1 MSNLNIQIFQ
11 AFDSGRFV
19 DGITSTYELRY
30 IVTGT
35 ESEPEVLAAVTEEA
49 PTIYYGMRRMQVEA
63 EPLGNGIWQVVVPY
77 EGKNETVY
85 TFETGGATAHITQSL
100 GTTRYATTG
109 STAPDFFGAIGVN
122 GDSVD
127 GVDIT
132 IPTFNFTETYR
143 FPGSTVS
150 GTYKMA
156 LFNLTGK
163 VNNATFRGLA
173 EGEVLFLGASGTKTG
188 IDDWE
193 IAFKFAASPNVSNL
207 ALGGNIT
214 VAAKPGWDYLWV
226 RFADAEDTSAKALV
240 KRPVAAYV
248 EKVYQRADFSLLG
261 IGTL

>member
-1 MSNLNIQIFQ
+1 MSIEIFE
-11 AFDSGRFV
+11 AFDSGKSV
-19 DGITSTYELRY
+19 DGITSTYEMRF

-35 ESEPEVLAAVTEEA
+35 DDEVEVLAAVGGTA
-49 PTIYYGMRRMQVEA
+49 PTSWYSMRRMQIEA

-100 GTTRYATTG
+100 GTTRYAPSG
-109 STAPDFFGAIGVN
+109 STAPDFYGAIGVN

-132 IPTFNFTETYR
+132 IPVFNFTETYR

-150 GTYKMA
+150 GAYKMT

-173 EGEVLFLGASGTKTG
+173 AGEVLFMGASGTKTG

-193 IAFKFAASPNVSNL
+193 IAFKFAASPNVSSL
-207 ALGGNIT
+207 AIGGGIT
-214 VAAKPGWDYLWV
+214 VTAKPGWDYLWV
-226 RFADAEDTSAKALV
+226 RFADAEDTAAKALV

-248 EKVYQRADFSLLG
+248 EKVYQTADFSLLG
-261 IGTL
+261 IGTT